1 MWKKQINKSLKTDWK
16 KSTLLLLKFSKN
28 DLKNGKLNLKFI
40 HSKEF
45 NFNGKMYDIVEVIE
59 EKDSVA
65 YLCYLDIK
73 EMLFI
78 SSLLGVN
85 FKLENLLPL
94 LPIIK
99 IIQITNFEFENL
111 FFEFKNL
118 NYLISIKK
126 YLKNIFYVNIIIEIK
141 TPPPKN

>member
-1 MWKKQINKSLKTDWK
+1 
-16 KSTLLLLKFSKN
+16 
-28 DLKNGKLNLKFI
+28 
-40 HSKEF
+40 
-45 NFNGKMYDIVEVIE
+45 
-59 EKDSVA
+59 
-65 YLCYLDIK
+65 
-73 EMLFI
+73 MLFI